1 MLQEIYNFLAISL
14 GTPPETFDFEYRDEE
29 KKLSFGSKSNTA
41 NIL

>member
-29 KKLSFGSKSNTA
+29 KLSFGSKSNTA

>member
-29 KKLSFGSKSNTA
+29 KIIIWIKSNTA